1 MAEPI
6 RTPPRYVPTLT
17 TVVEEPPPEP
27 KGEPKDPEAAESL
40 AGLDADLDAFTFEDS
55 IESSPAPLDDVVD
68 PTVAP
73 VPAIAPIESVASI
86 ESAASMAPIAPVAQ
100 TTPPAL
106 FEPITPTPDQIAIQP
121 TNEAAAFRLE
131 EELLHRVLQRI
142 DLSLEERLTDTVS
155 AAVQQQLDVML
166 PRLRGEIEQVLRTL
180 VVEAL
185 SLELSES
192 TGSAPASEPPS
203 FG

>member
-1 MAEPI
+1 MADGI
-6 RTPPRYVPTLT
+6 RTPPRFVPTLT
-17 TVVEEPPPEP
+17 AVVDESASLSSDVAPHASSPSL
-27 KGEPKDPEAAESL
+27 AAEH
-40 AGLDADLDAFTFEDS
+40 DAFTFEDAF
-55 IESSPAPLDDVVD
+55 ESAGQVVD
-68 PTVAP
+68 SRGSIAAP
-73 VPAIAPIESVASI
+73 MLPS
-86 ESAASMAPIAPVAQ
+86 
-100 TTPPAL
+100 
-106 FEPITPTPDQIAIQP
+106 PDQMALSP
-121 TNEAAAFRLE
+121 TTDAVAFRME

-192 TGSAPASEPPS
+192 TGSAPASGDAS
-203 FG
+203 LG